1 MPIPSP
7 APIVVIGGGILGC
20 ATAYFLARHADAPP
34 VVVLEPDP
42 SYARSS
48 TPRSASAIRTQFHL
62 GANVILSRFGYDFYK
77 HAEKYLSVNGEPV
90 DLDFEDCPYLVLAA
104 PEGVSRLREAQAQ
117 QVKAGARVAFLTV
130 EALTE
135 RLAWL
140 RPDGIG
146 AGTLGEGG
154 EGWFDPRRALAA
166 LRRKATSLGVTFL
179 PHRAV
184 AMDIS
189 DGRVKRVHLDD
200 GNPLEVDSVVNAAG
214 AQAGRVAALAGVALP
229 VESRKRSAFV
239 FQVDA
244 PPAGFMNLVEPLP
257 DGRGM
262 YVRPYKGGFMAV
274 TSPRPAQ
281 DPDTLNLDVD
291 RTLFEEVLRPAL
303 ARRVRGFERLTL
315 VDAWAGHYELNT
327 FDQNAVIGA
336 HPTIRNL
343 IFACGLSGHGVMHAP
358 GIGRGV
364 AELLLGGQYTT
375 LDLSP
380 FRFERLLEGVRLDD
394 VQPSEQREH
403 AAGI

>member
-1 MPIPSP
+1 MTMPSP

-20 ATAYFLARHADAPP
+20 ATAYFLARHTDAPP

-42 SYARSS
+42 SYARAS

-62 GANVILSRFGYDFYK
+62 GANVTLSRFGYAFYR
-77 HAEKYLSVNGEPV
+77 HAEQYLSVNGEPV

-104 PEGVSRLREAQAQ
+104 PEGVSRLREAHVQ
-117 QVKAGARVAFLTV
+117 QVKHGAQVAFLTV

-140 RPDGIG
+140 RPNGIG

-154 EGWFDPRRALAA
+154 EGWFDPGRALAA

-184 AMDIS
+184 AMDVS
-189 DGRVKRVHLDD
+189 SARVERVHLDGAD
-200 GNPLEVDSVVNAAG
+200 PLEVDSVVNAAG

-244 PPAGFMNLVEPLP
+244 PPTGFMNLVEPLP

-262 YVRPYKGGFMAV
+262 YARPYRGGFLAV

-281 DPDTLNLDVD
+281 DPDTVDLNVD
-291 RTLFEEVLRPAL
+291 QTLFEEVLRPAL
-303 ARRVRGFERLTL
+303 ARRVRGFERVTL

-327 FDQNAVIGA
+327 FDQNAVIGP
-336 HPTIRNL
+336 HPTLRNL

-364 AELLLGGQYTT
+364 AELLLGGRYT
-375 LDLSP
+375 S
-380 FRFERLLEGVRLDD
+380 
-394 VQPSEQREH
+394 
-403 AAGI
+403 AGPEPLPV